1 MPVSNRVNA
10 LGTAINVTQNFS
22 AAVDGWLWRASNA
35 GPSGSRVVDSGVGT
49 GKCLQLVGGS
59 LGHYEE
65 LQFLGFL
72 DPHGSYSLT
81 YSIKADAAFAT
92 QPGEAGWYLQFFTA
106 SGETVRVLVSST
118 GAATPQWQTVGP
130 VQLNTTAAATLGLN
144 SHVIKVGL
152 LLVNAKYQL
161 DYTAAASLYVTD
173 IVLTGTSTAQPYGYD
188 ANGNVTAAPARN
200 LASLSYEAVSG
211 LPSVVTL
218 TGVEAQSVSYAY
230 DASGLRSAAIADYGN
245 GVSDKTLYLRDPFG
259 NLLMRRQTSGGAEA
273 VTSFLPDLS
282 GSLATHNDGGERYLL
297 KDVLGS
303 SCVEVSATGDSSSQ
317 FQYGPFGELLVGPSG
332 DELSYRYTGQEQDQA
347 LDIYNYNARLYDPAL
362 RRFYACDP
370 AGQYASPYLYTGDDP
385 INSTDPTGTILI
397 RLALNLAASFAATY
411 FAPFR
416 DRYLAALGTGNDILS
431 QKERAWVEGSNLFF
445 LDRIMPYVLS
455 RYKTQNIVE
464 VERSNAMAHF
474 TWQSHVTFIHGPEVA
489 RMLGD
494 AHETGVIRPGPDTI
508 ADKINNAMGR
518 ETTVEESIVPN
529 SWSMLQHITTVGL
542 IYGKTALDRLRDS
555 FVKDPKSSLHWW
567 ISLSH
572 FIPRDTSDWLFER
585 EWRAGHLSKATTDP
599 LLFEKLNSAQIHQ
612 RFSIPLLHLSRT
624 YGVRPQD
631 ILNSGE
637 LALLR
642 DYTHW
647 YSEWGDPNA

>member
-81 YSIKADAAFAT
+81 YAIEADAEVDT
-92 QPGEAGWYLQFFTA
+92 QPGGAGWYLQFFTA

-118 GAATPQWQTVGP
+118 GAATTQWQTVGP

-230 DASGLRSAAIADYGN
+230 DASGLRSAVIADYGN
-245 GVSDKTLYLRDPFG
+245 GVSDKTLYLGDPSG
-259 NLLMRRQTSGGAEA
+259 RLLMRRETSGGAES
-273 VTSFLPDLS
+273 VTSCLPDLS
-282 GSLATHNDGGERYLL
+282 GALATHNDGGECYLL

-303 SCVEVSATGDSSSQ
+303 SCVEVSATGDSRSQ
-317 FQYGPFGELLVGPSG
+317 FHYGPFGELLAGPSG

-347 LDIYNYNARLYDPAL
+347 LEVYNYNARLYDPAL

-370 AGQYASPYLYTGDDP
+370 AGQYASPYTYVGNDP
-385 INSTDPTGTILI
+385 ILLADPDGRDAVVTIDDERRRIDINATVVLFGKDASPDAAIRFQNDILDRWHNRFVYKIGGSDYSVNFNVPVIHSNITAAPSIWFGSATNYMELDYVDTERSFVGGNWAAGAYYSDVTGNPGLGAHEFGHLLGLPDRYTEQDPWTQFLRYYVVANSADPTGYENNLMNWHETGTVYQADIESI
-397 RLALNLAASFAATY
+397 IYPAHWKHSLNAAIHPFSGNVTTTYYVTPKYFYTGGYFFRAFSSVLGLVYGLPYLYKGLGFAASFISL
-411 FAPFR
+411 R
-416 DRYLAALGTGNDILS
+416 LLR
-431 QKERAWVEGSNLFF
+431 
-445 LDRIMPYVLS
+445 
-455 RYKTQNIVE
+455 
-464 VERSNAMAHF
+464 
-474 TWQSHVTFIHGPEVA
+474 
-489 RMLGD
+489 
-494 AHETGVIRPGPDTI
+494 
-508 ADKINNAMGR
+508 
-518 ETTVEESIVPN
+518 
-529 SWSMLQHITTVGL
+529 
-542 IYGKTALDRLRDS
+542 RLRR
-555 FVKDPKSSLHWW
+555 
-567 ISLSH
+567 IG
-572 FIPRDTSDWLFER
+572 PRDPST
-585 EWRAGHLSKATTDP
+585 
-599 LLFEKLNSAQIHQ
+599 I
-612 RFSIPLLHLSRT
+612 
-624 YGVRPQD
+624 V
-631 ILNSGE
+631 
-637 LALLR
+637 
-642 DYTHW
+642 
-647 YSEWGDPNA
+647 